1 MTLSQIYLLSILRGT
16 KLYKLHKKEKVIFDS
31 KISPKLEKIFALF
44 IFDIYFMRT
53 LFRRTQS
60 VYYLARGSA

>member
-31 KISPKLEKIFALF
+31 KISPKSEKKLYALF
-44 IFDIYFMRT
+44 F
-53 LFRRTQS
+53 
-60 VYYLARGSA
+60 